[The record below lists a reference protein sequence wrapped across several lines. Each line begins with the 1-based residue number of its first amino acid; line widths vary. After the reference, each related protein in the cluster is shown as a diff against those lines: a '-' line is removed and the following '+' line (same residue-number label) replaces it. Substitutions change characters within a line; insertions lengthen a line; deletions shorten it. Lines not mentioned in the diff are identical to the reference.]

1 MPQRKLIYGSLILSS
16 VLLLLIAR
24 LVVSIPTSFLE
35 QVQERSEKSRDK
47 RSFYDI
53 HCKGIYDKSI
63 FARIDQICEDC
74 YNLFREPKLH
84 SVCRQD
90 CFTTEYF
97 KGCVEVLL
105 LNDEFEKYQEWIR
118 RLNGLGVY

>member
-84 SVCRQD
+84 SVCRAD
-90 CFTTEYF
+90 CFNNKYF
-97 KGCVEVLL
+97 QGCLSTLL
-105 LNDEFEKYQEWIR
+105 LTEEQEEINQ
-118 RLNGLGVY
+118 LVDFLGK